1 MRHHKV
7 DNQLH
12 LMDTLKIGAL
22 GLVPGLDQRVESGLH
37 QGGDAAAEDALLA
50 EQVCLGLLLEGGL
63 KHAGAGAADARRI
76 GQRYILGVSG
86 MVLIYRN
93 KAGHPLALLVLASYR
108 VPGALGGNHDDVDI
122 LGRDNLVVVNVKPVC
137 KGKR

>member
-1 MRHHKV
+1 
-7 DNQLH
+7 
-12 LMDTLKIGAL
+12 
-22 GLVPGLDQRVESGLH
+22 
-37 QGGDAAAEDALLA
+37 
-50 EQVCLGLLLEGGL
+50 
-63 KHAGAGAADARRI
+63 
-76 GQRYILGVSG
+76 